1 MVPGRP
7 RGRQGR
13 GKGVMN
19 GLRLGDFFNWLNNLD
34 LPTVLAAAAVLVM
47 LLILLLVWRSR
58 DSARDATE
66 RLAETQIA
74 LAARLSQFAESQAAA
89 QGNLTERMQTQE
101 RLVMRTL
108 DERLTQVAQRVSE
121 SLNKQAVDTATTMGD
136 LKERLAII
144 GKAQENITKL
154 SANVVSLQE
163 VLSNK
168 QARGAFGETQ
178 LADQVR
184 NALPPSAYAFQ
195 VTLSNGARAD
205 CLLTLPN
212 PPGCI
217 VIDSKFPLESYHAL
231 RRAQDDRAKLE
242 ARRSFAAD
250 VLKHVNDIA
259 TKYIIVGETAD
270 SALMFLPSE
279 AVYAEL
285 HAELPEVVEKSHRA
299 RVYIVSPTTLM
310 ATLNTIRA
318 VLKDAEMREQAGL
331 IQKEV
336 AAMGDDVSRLDTRVA
351 RLQQHFGQAEED
363 LRQIR
368 ISTEKVQK
376 RAVKIQELDLDEIE
390 ADKLPQIAAEAIR
403 GGE

>member
-1 MVPGRP
+1 MD
-7 RGRQGR
+7 
-13 GKGVMN
+13 

-34 LPTVLAAAAVLVM
+34 LPTVLAAVAVLVM
-47 LLILLLVWRSR
+47 VLVLLLVWRSR
-58 DSARDATE
+58 DSAREATE
-66 RLAETQIA
+66 RLAEAQVT

-89 QGNLTERMQTQE
+89 QGNLTERLQAQE
-101 RLVMRTL
+101 RLMMRTL
-108 DERLTQVAQRVSE
+108 DERLNQVTQRVGE
-121 SLNKQAVDTATTMGD
+121 SLNKQAVETATTMGD

-154 SANVVSLQE
+154 SADVISLQE

-184 NALPPSAYAFQ
+184 NALPPSAYDFQ
-195 VTLSNGARAD
+195 VTMSNGARAD
-205 CLLTLPN
+205 CMLTLPN

-231 RRAQDDRAKLE
+231 RNATDDREKLE
-242 ARRSFAAD
+242 ARRRFAAD

-259 TKYIIVGETAD
+259 TKYIISGETSD

-318 VLKDAEMREQAGL
+318 VLKDAQMREQAGL

-336 AAMGDDVSRLDTRVA
+336 AAMGDDVGRLDTRVA

-363 LRQIR
+363 VRQIR

-376 RAVKIQELDLDEIE
+376 RAVKIQELELDDAETE
-390 ADKLPQIAAEAIR
+390 ELPRIAAEAIR

>member
-1 MVPGRP
+1 MD
-7 RGRQGR
+7 
-13 GKGVMN
+13 

-47 LLILLLVWRSR
+47 LLVLLLVWRSR

-89 QGNLTERMQTQE
+89 QGNLSERMQTQE
-101 RLVMRTL
+101 RLMMRTL
-108 DERLTQVAQRVSE
+108 DERLTQVTQRVSE

-231 RRAQDDRAKLE
+231 RNAQDDRAKLE

-336 AAMGDDVSRLDTRVA
+336 AAMGDDVARLDTRVA

-376 RAVKIQELDLDEIE
+376 RAVKIQELELDDETE
-390 ADKLPQIAAEAIR
+390 ELPRIAAEAIR

>member
-1 MVPGRP
+1 ME
-7 RGRQGR
+7 
-13 GKGVMN
+13 K
-19 GLRLGDFFNWLNNLD
+19 LRLSDVIAWIGGLD
-34 LPTVLAAAAVLVM
+34 LPTLLGAAATVGMIGL
-47 LLILLLVWRSR
+47 LLLVWRGRLAAR
-58 DSARDATE
+58 DSTE
-66 RLAETQIA
+66 RLAEAQMA
-74 LAARLSQFAESQAAA
+74 LAGRLSQFADSQVAA
-89 QGNLTERMQTQE
+89 QGNLAERMQTQE
-101 RLVMRTL
+101 RLLMRTL
-108 DERLTQVAQRVSE
+108 DERLTQVSQRVSE
-121 SLNKQAVDTATTMGD
+121 SLHKQAVDTANTMGD

-154 SANVVSLQE
+154 SADVVSLQE

-195 VTLSNGARAD
+195 ASMGNGSRVD

-217 VIDSKFPLESYHAL
+217 AIDSKFPLESYHAL
-231 RRAQDDRAKLE
+231 RNARDDRDRLE
-242 ARRSFAAD
+242 ARRRFSAD

-259 TKYIIVGETAD
+259 SKYIIPGETAD

-310 ATLNTIRA
+310 ATLHTIRA
-318 VLKDAEMREQAGL
+318 VLKDAQMREQAGL

-336 AAMGDDVSRLDTRVA
+336 AAMGDDVSRLDSRVA
-351 RLQQHFGQAEED
+351 KLQQHFGQAEED
-363 LRQIR
+363 IRQIR

-390 ADKLPQIAAEAIR
+390 ANELPKLAQSGAE
-403 GGE
+403 

>member
-1 MVPGRP
+1 ME
-7 RGRQGR
+7 
-13 GKGVMN
+13 K
-19 GLRLGDFFNWLNNLD
+19 LRLSDVIAWIGGLD
-34 LPTVLAAAAVLVM
+34 LPTLLGAAVTLGM
-47 LLILLLVWRSR
+47 IGLLLLVWRGR
-58 DSARDATE
+58 LAARDATE
-66 RLAETQIA
+66 RLAEAQMA
-74 LAARLSQFAESQAAA
+74 LAGRLSQFADSQVAA
-89 QGNLTERMQTQE
+89 QGNLAERMQTQE
-101 RLVMRTL
+101 RLLMRTL
-108 DERLTQVAQRVSE
+108 DERLTQVSQRVSE
-121 SLNKQAVDTATTMGD
+121 SLHKQAVDTANTMGD

-154 SANVVSLQE
+154 SADVVSLQE

-195 VTLSNGARAD
+195 ATLGNGSRVD

-217 VIDSKFPLESYHAL
+217 AIDSKFPLESYHAL
-231 RRAQDDRAKLE
+231 RNARDDRDRLE
-242 ARRSFAAD
+242 ARRRFSAD

-259 TKYIIVGETAD
+259 SKYIIPGETAD

-310 ATLNTIRA
+310 ATLHTIRA
-318 VLKDAEMREQAGL
+318 VLKDAQMREQAGL

-336 AAMGDDVSRLDTRVA
+336 AAMGDDVSRLDSRVA
-351 RLQQHFGQAEED
+351 KLQQHFGQAEED
-363 LRQIR
+363 IRQIR

-390 ADKLPQIAAEAIR
+390 AQDLPKIAQS

>member
-1 MVPGRP
+1 
-7 RGRQGR
+7 
-13 GKGVMN
+13 MN
-19 GLRLGDFFNWLNNLD
+19 GLRLGDFFNWLGNLD
-34 LPTVLAAAAVLVM
+34 LPMVLSAAAVM
-47 LLILLLVWRSR
+47 ILLVILLVVWRGR
-58 DSARDATE
+58 DSSREATE
-66 RLAETQIA
+66 KLAETQLA
-74 LAARLSQFAESQAAA
+74 LAGRLSQFAESQAAS
-89 QGNLTERMQTQE
+89 QSNLAERMQMQE
-101 RLVMRTL
+101 RLMMRTL
-108 DERLTQVAQRVSE
+108 DERLNQVSNRVSE
-121 SLNKQAVDTATTMGD
+121 SLGKQAVDTANTMGD

-144 GKAQENITKL
+144 GKAQENISKL

-195 VTLSNGARAD
+195 VTMSNGTRAD
-205 CLLTLPN
+205 CMLTLPN

-231 RRAQDDRAKLE
+231 RNAKDERERVE

-250 VLKHVNDIA
+250 ILKHVNDIA
-259 TKYIIVGETAD
+259 AKYIIMGETAD

-285 HAELPEVVEKSHRA
+285 HAELPAIVEKSHRA

-331 IQKEV
+331 IQREV
-336 AAMGDDVSRLDTRVA
+336 TAMGDDVGRLDSRVA
-351 RLQQHFGQAEED
+351 NLQRHFGQAEED

-368 ISTEKVQK
+368 ITTEKVQK
-376 RAVKIQELDLDEIE
+376 RAVKIQELDLDEVE
-390 ADKLPQIAAEAIR
+390 ADELPKIAAEAIR
-403 GGE
+403 GGA

>member
-1 MVPGRP
+1 MD
-7 RGRQGR
+7 
-13 GKGVMN
+13 K
-19 GLRLGDFFNWLNNLD
+19 LRLSDIAAWIGGLD
-34 LPTVLAAAAVLVM
+34 LPTLLGLAATIG
-47 LLILLLVWRSR
+47 LLGLLLMVWRGR
-58 DSARDATE
+58 LAARDATE
-66 RLAETQIA
+66 RLAEAQMA
-74 LAARLSQFAESQAAA
+74 LAGRLSQFADSQVAA
-89 QGNLTERMQTQE
+89 QSSLAERLQAQE
-101 RLVMRTL
+101 RLLMRTL
-108 DERLTQVAQRVSE
+108 DERLNQVSQRVTE
-121 SLNKQAVDTATTMGD
+121 SLHKQAVDTANTMGD
-136 LKERLAII
+136 LKERLAVI

-154 SANVVSLQE
+154 SAEVVSLQE

-195 VTLSNGARAD
+195 ATLGNGCRAD

-217 VIDSKFPLESYHAL
+217 AIDSKFPLESYHAL
-231 RRAQDDRAKLE
+231 RNARDDRE
-242 ARRSFAAD
+242 RTDARRRFAAD
-250 VLKHVNDIA
+250 VLKHVSDIA
-259 TKYIIVGETAD
+259 SKYILPGETAD

-310 ATLNTIRA
+310 ATLHTIRA
-318 VLKDAEMREQAGL
+318 VLKDAQMREQAGL

-336 AAMGDDVSRLDTRVA
+336 AAMGDDVQRLDTRVA

-363 LRQIR
+363 IRQIR

-376 RAVKIQELDLDEIE
+376 RAVKIQELDLDEVE
-390 ADKLPQIAAEAIR
+390 VRELPQLATS

>member
-1 MVPGRP
+1 MDA
-7 RGRQGR
+7 
-13 GKGVMN
+13 
-19 GLRLGDFFNWLNNLD
+19 LGNWD
-34 LPTVLAAAAVLVM
+34 APAVLALFVAAVVALVVV
-47 LLILLLVWRSR
+47 LVWRGRSADR
-58 DSARDATE
+58 DSAA
-66 RLAETQIA
+66 RLADAQAE
-74 LAARLSQFAESQAAA
+74 LAGRMSQFADSQAAA
-89 QGNLTERMQTQE
+89 QAQLAERIQTQE
-101 RLVMRTL
+101 RMLMRAL
-108 DERLTQVAQRVSE
+108 EERLAQVSHRVGE
-121 SLNKQAVDTATTMGD
+121 SLHKQAVETATTMGD
-136 LKERLAII
+136 LKERLAVI

-154 SANVVSLQE
+154 SADVIGLQE

-195 VTLSNGARAD
+195 VTLSNGTRAD

-212 PPGCI
+212 PPGSI
-217 VIDSKFPLESYHAL
+217 AIDSKFPLESYHAL
-231 RRAQDDRAKLE
+231 RNAKDDAARQT
-242 ARRSFAAD
+242 ARRTFAAD

-259 TKYIIVGETAD
+259 GKYIIHGETAD

-299 RVYIVSPTTLM
+299 RVYVVSPTTLM

-318 VLKDAEMREQAGL
+318 VLKDAQMREQAGL
-331 IQKEV
+331 IQQEV
-336 AAMGDDVSRLDTRVA
+336 AAIGDDMNRLDIRVA
-351 RLQQHFGQAEED
+351 NLQRHFGQAEED

-376 RAVKIQELDLDEIE
+376 RATRIQELELDEAE
-390 ADKLPQIAAEAIR
+390 TPAVPELPSRNTAKAR
-403 GGE
+403 

>member
-1 MVPGRP
+1 MDLATILGSA
-7 RGRQGR
+7 
-13 GKGVMN
+13 GV
-19 GLRLGDFFNWLNNLD
+19 LIL
-34 LPTVLAAAAVLVM
+34 LA
-47 LLILLLVWRSR
+47 ILLLVWRR
-58 DSARDATE
+58 GAGDGATE
-66 RLAETQIA
+66 RLAESQME
-74 LAARLSQFAESQAAA
+74 LAGRLSQFAESQAAA
-89 QGNLTERMQTQE
+89 QSNLTERMQAQE
-101 RLVMRTL
+101 RLLLRTL
-108 DERLTQVAQRVSE
+108 DERLNQVAQRVGE
-121 SLNKQAVDTATTMGD
+121 SLHKQAVDTANTMGD

-154 SANVVSLQE
+154 SADVVGLQE

-195 VTLSNGARAD
+195 ATLGNGSRVD

-217 VIDSKFPLESYHAL
+217 AIDSKFPLESYHAL
-231 RRAQDDRAKLE
+231 RNARDERERLE
-242 ARRSFAAD
+242 ARRAFAAD

-259 TKYIIVGETAD
+259 SKYIIPGETAE

-310 ATLNTIRA
+310 ATLHTIRA
-318 VLKDAEMREQAGL
+318 VLRDAQMREQAGL

-336 AAMGDDVSRLDTRVA
+336 AAMGDDVGRLDTRVA

-368 ISTEKVQK
+368 VSTEKVQK

-390 ADKLPQIAAEAIR
+390 ARDVPKLAAEVLPT

>member
-1 MVPGRP
+1 MD
-7 RGRQGR
+7 
-13 GKGVMN
+13 

-34 LPTVLAAAAVLVM
+34 LPTVLAAVAVLVM
-47 LLILLLVWRSR
+47 VLVLLLVWRSR
-58 DSARDATE
+58 DSAREATE
-66 RLAETQIA
+66 RLAEAQVT

-89 QGNLTERMQTQE
+89 QGNLTERLQAQE
-101 RLVMRTL
+101 RLMMRTL
-108 DERLTQVAQRVSE
+108 DERLNQVTQRVGE
-121 SLNKQAVDTATTMGD
+121 SLNKQAVETATTMGD

-154 SANVVSLQE
+154 SADVISLQE

-184 NALPPSAYAFQ
+184 NALPPSAYDFQ
-195 VTLSNGARAD
+195 VTMSNGARAD
-205 CLLTLPN
+205 CMLTLPN

-231 RRAQDDRAKLE
+231 RNATDDREKLE
-242 ARRSFAAD
+242 ARRRFAAD

-259 TKYIIVGETAD
+259 SKYIIMGETAD

-318 VLKDAEMREQAGL
+318 VLKDAQMREQAGL

-336 AAMGDDVSRLDTRVA
+336 AAMGDDVGRLDTRVA

-363 LRQIR
+363 VRQIR

-376 RAVKIQELDLDEIE
+376 RAVKIQELELDDAETE
-390 ADKLPQIAAEAIR
+390 ELPRIAAEAIR

>member
-1 MVPGRP
+1 MEKLRLSDIAAWVGGLDLATLLGAAATLGLVGVLLMVW
-7 RGRQGR
+7 RGR
-13 GKGVMN
+13 
-19 GLRLGDFFNWLNNLD
+19 
-34 LPTVLAAAAVLVM
+34 LA
-47 LLILLLVWRSR
+47 SR
-58 DSARDATE
+58 DAADK
-66 RLAETQIA
+66 LAEAQMA
-74 LAARLSQFAESQAAA
+74 LAGRLSQFADSQVAA
-89 QGNLTERMQTQE
+89 QSNLAERMQTQE
-101 RLVMRTL
+101 RLLMRTL
-108 DERLTQVAQRVSE
+108 DERLNQVSQRVSE
-121 SLNKQAVDTATTMGD
+121 SLHKQAVDTANTMGD

-154 SANVVSLQE
+154 SADVVSLQE

-195 VTLSNGARAD
+195 ATLGNGSRVD
-205 CLLTLPN
+205 CMLTLPN

-217 VIDSKFPLESYHAL
+217 AIESKIPHESYHAL
-231 RRAQDDRAKLE
+231 RNAREDRERLE
-242 ARRSFAAD
+242 ARRRFAAD
-250 VLKHVNDIA
+250 VLKHVGDIA
-259 TKYIIVGETAD
+259 SKYIIPGETAD

-318 VLKDAEMREQAGL
+318 VLKDAQMREQAGL

-336 AAMGDDVSRLDTRVA
+336 AAMGDDVQRLDARVA

-363 LRQIR
+363 IRQIR

-390 ADKLPQIAAEAIR
+390 AQELPKLAR
-403 GGE
+403 SGGE

>member
-1 MVPGRP
+1 MDD
-7 RGRQGR
+7 
-13 GKGVMN
+13 
-19 GLRLGDFFNWLNNLD
+19 LRLGDFLQWLGNLE
-34 LPTVLAAAAVLVM
+34 LPTVLAGIAVVVMLAVLLV
-47 LLILLLVWRSR
+47 VWRN
-58 DSARDATE
+58 RDAAREATD
-66 RLAETQIA
+66 RLAETQLA
-74 LAARLSQFAESQAAA
+74 LAGRLTQFAESQAAA
-89 QGNLTERMQTQE
+89 QSNLAERMQMQE
-101 RLVMRTL
+101 RMMMRTL
-108 DERLTQVAQRVSE
+108 DERLSHVTNRVNE
-121 SLNKQAVDTATTMGD
+121 SLGKQAVDTAKTMGD

-154 SANVVSLQE
+154 SADVVSLQE

-195 VTLSNGARAD
+195 VTLSNGTRAD

-212 PPGCI
+212 PPGSI

-231 RRAQDDRAKLE
+231 RNAQDDRAKLE
-242 ARRSFAAD
+242 ARRRFAAD

-259 TKYIIVGETAD
+259 SKYIIVGETAD

-285 HAELPEVVEKSHRA
+285 HAELPEVVEKSHRS

-331 IQKEV
+331 IQREV
-336 AAMGDDVSRLDTRVA
+336 AAIGDDVSRLDSRVA
-351 RLQQHFGQAEED
+351 NLQRHFGQAEED

-376 RAVKIQELDLDEIE
+376 RAVKIQELELDEVE
-390 ADKLPQIAAEAIR
+390 TEDLPQISAEAIR
-403 GGE
+403 GGD

>member
-1 MVPGRP
+1 MDR
-7 RGRQGR
+7 
-13 GKGVMN
+13 
-19 GLRLGDFFNWLNNLD
+19 LRLSDIIGWIGGLD
-34 LPTVLAAAAVLVM
+34 LSAILSAGAFLVLLA
-47 LLILLLVWRSR
+47 LLVLLWRGR
-58 DSARDATE
+58 DSARTATE
-66 RLAETQIA
+66 RLAAAQVE
-74 LAARLSQFAESQAAA
+74 LAGRVSQFAESQLVA
-89 QGNLTERMQTQE
+89 QSSLTERMQAQE
-101 RLVMRTL
+101 RLLLRTL
-108 DERLTQVAQRVSE
+108 DERLNQVSQRVTE
-121 SLNKQAVDTATTMGD
+121 TLHKQSIDTANTMGD

-154 SANVVSLQE
+154 SADVISLQE

-195 VTLSNGARAD
+195 VTLSNGSRAD

-231 RRAQDDRAKLE
+231 RNAREDRDRLE
-242 ARRSFAAD
+242 ARRSFATD

-259 TKYIIVGETAD
+259 SKYIIPGETAK

-285 HAELPEVVEKSHRA
+285 HAELPEVVEKSNRA

-310 ATLNTIRA
+310 ATLHTIRA
-318 VLKDAEMREQAGL
+318 VLRDAQMREQAGL

-376 RAVKIQELDLDEIE
+376 RAVKIQELDLDEVE
-390 ADKLPQIAAEAIR
+390 AHEVPKLAAAEAAGS

>member
-1 MVPGRP
+1 MDD
-7 RGRQGR
+7 
-13 GKGVMN
+13 
-19 GLRLGDFFNWLNNLD
+19 LRLGDFLQWLGNLE
-34 LPTVLAAAAVLVM
+34 LPTVLAGIAVVVMLAVLLV
-47 LLILLLVWRSR
+47 VWRN
-58 DSARDATE
+58 RDAAREATD
-66 RLAETQIA
+66 RLAETQLA
-74 LAARLSQFAESQAAA
+74 LAGRLTQFAESQAAA
-89 QGNLTERMQTQE
+89 QSNLAERMQMQE
-101 RLVMRTL
+101 RMMMRTL
-108 DERLTQVAQRVSE
+108 DERLSHVTNRVNE
-121 SLNKQAVDTATTMGD
+121 SLGKQAVDTAKTMGD

-154 SANVVSLQE
+154 SADVVSLQE

-195 VTLSNGARAD
+195 VTLSNGTRAD

-231 RRAQDDRAKLE
+231 RNAQDDRSRLE
-242 ARRSFAAD
+242 ARRRFAAD

-259 TKYIIVGETAD
+259 SKYIIVGETAD

-285 HAELPEVVEKSHRA
+285 HAELPEVVEKSHRS

-331 IQKEV
+331 IQREV
-336 AAMGDDVSRLDTRVA
+336 AAIGDDVSRLDSRVA
-351 RLQQHFGQAEED
+351 NLQRHFGQAEED

-376 RAVKIQELDLDEIE
+376 RAVKIQELELDEVE
-390 ADKLPQIAAEAIR
+390 TEDLPQISAEAIR
-403 GGE
+403 GGD

>member
-1 MVPGRP
+1 
-7 RGRQGR
+7 
-13 GKGVMN
+13 MN

-34 LPTVLAAAAVLVM
+34 LPTVLAAGAALAT
-47 LLILLLVWRSR
+47 LIILLLVWRSR
-58 DSARDATE
+58 DSAREATE
-66 RLAETQIA
+66 RLAEAQIA

-89 QGNLTERMQTQE
+89 QGNLTERLQSQE
-101 RLVMRTL
+101 RLMTRTL
-108 DERLTQVAQRVSE
+108 DERLTQVTQRVSE

-231 RRAQDDRAKLE
+231 RNAQDDRARLE

-259 TKYIIVGETAD
+259 SKYIIVGETAD

-336 AAMGDDVSRLDTRVA
+336 AAMGDDVARLDTRVA

-376 RAVKIQELDLDEIE
+376 RAVKIQELDLDEVE
-390 ADKLPQIAAEAIR
+390 TDKLPRIAAEAIR

>member
-1 MVPGRP
+1 MDLATILGSA
-7 RGRQGR
+7 
-13 GKGVMN
+13 GV
-19 GLRLGDFFNWLNNLD
+19 LIL
-34 LPTVLAAAAVLVM
+34 LA
-47 LLILLLVWRSR
+47 ILLLVWRR
-58 DSARDATE
+58 GAGDGATE
-66 RLAETQIA
+66 RLAESQME
-74 LAARLSQFAESQAAA
+74 LAGRLSQFAESQAAA
-89 QGNLTERMQTQE
+89 QSNLTERMQAQE
-101 RLVMRTL
+101 RLLLRTL
-108 DERLTQVAQRVSE
+108 DERLNQVAQRVGE
-121 SLNKQAVDTATTMGD
+121 SLHKQAVDTANTMGD

-154 SANVVSLQE
+154 SADVVGLQE

-195 VTLSNGARAD
+195 ATLGNGSRVD

-217 VIDSKFPLESYHAL
+217 AIDSKFPLESYHAL
-231 RRAQDDRAKLE
+231 RNARDERERLE
-242 ARRSFAAD
+242 ARRAFAAD

-259 TKYIIVGETAD
+259 SKYIIRGETAE

-310 ATLNTIRA
+310 ATLHTIRA
-318 VLKDAEMREQAGL
+318 VLRDAQMREQAGL

-336 AAMGDDVSRLDTRVA
+336 AAMGDDVGRLDTRVA

-368 ISTEKVQK
+368 VSTEKVQK

-390 ADKLPQIAAEAIR
+390 GRDVPKLAAEVLPT

>member
-1 MVPGRP
+1 MTEL
-7 RGRQGR
+7 
-13 GKGVMN
+13 MTE
-19 GLRLGDFFNWLNNLD
+19 LD
-34 LPTVLAAAAVLVM
+34 PQ
-47 LLILLLVWRSR
+47 LLLVGAACLVALLAAIAAFLSRRRSDDDTSR
-58 DSARDATE
+58 
-66 RLAETQIA
+66 RLAEAQA
-74 LAARLSQFAESQAAA
+74 VLADRLSQLADAVATGQNMV
-89 QGNLTERMQTQE
+89 GERLQIQE
-101 RLVMRTL
+101 RALSKTL
-108 DERLTQVAQRVSE
+108 DERLADVSRRIGD
-121 SLNKQAVDTATTMGD
+121 SLQKQSIDSANTMGD

-154 SANVVSLQE
+154 SADVVSLQE

-168 QARGAFGETQ
+168 QSRGVFGESQ
-178 LADQVR
+178 LSDQVR

-195 VTLSNGARAD
+195 VTLSNKTRVD

-212 PPGCI
+212 PPGPI
-217 VIDSKFPLESYHAL
+217 AIDAKFPLESFHLLRKAETSADRAVA
-231 RRAQDDRAKLE
+231 RRA
-242 ARRSFAAD
+242 FAAD

-259 TKYIIVGETAD
+259 GKYILPGETAD

-299 RVYIVSPTTLM
+299 HVYIVSPTTLM

-318 VLKDAEMREQAGL
+318 VLKDAQMREQAGL

-336 AAMGDDVSRLDTRVA
+336 IALSGDVGRLDGRVDNLL
-351 RLQQHFGQAEED
+351 RHFGQAEAD

-376 RAVKIQELDLDEIE
+376 RTVRIQEVDLSDDEDDTVTE
-390 ADKLPQIAAEAIR
+390 LPTGRAAALE
-403 GGE
+403 GD

>member
-1 MVPGRP
+1 
-7 RGRQGR
+7 
-13 GKGVMN
+13 MN
-19 GLRLGDFFNWLNNLD
+19 GLRLGDFFNWLGNLD
-34 LPTVLAAAAVLVM
+34 LPMVLSAAAVM
-47 LLILLLVWRSR
+47 ILLVILLVVWRGR
-58 DSARDATE
+58 DSSREATE
-66 RLAETQIA
+66 KLAETQLA
-74 LAARLSQFAESQAAA
+74 LAGRLSQFAESQAAA
-89 QGNLTERMQTQE
+89 QSNLAERMQMQE
-101 RLVMRTL
+101 RLMMRTL
-108 DERLTQVAQRVSE
+108 DERLNQVSNRVSE
-121 SLNKQAVDTATTMGD
+121 SLGKQAVDTANTMGD

-144 GKAQENITKL
+144 GKAQENISKL

-195 VTLSNGARAD
+195 VTMSNGTRAD

-231 RRAQDDRAKLE
+231 RNAKDDRERIE

-250 VLKHVNDIA
+250 ILKHVNDIA
-259 TKYIIVGETAD
+259 SKYIIMGETAD

-285 HAELPEVVEKSHRA
+285 HAELPAVVEKSHRA

-331 IQKEV
+331 IQREV
-336 AAMGDDVSRLDTRVA
+336 TAMGDDVGRLDSRVA
-351 RLQQHFGQAEED
+351 NLQRHFGQAEED

-368 ISTEKVQK
+368 ITTEKVQK
-376 RAVKIQELDLDEIE
+376 RAVKIQELDLDEVE
-390 ADKLPQIAAEAIR
+390 ADELPKIAAEAIR
-403 GGE
+403 GGA

>member
-1 MVPGRP
+1 MTE
-7 RGRQGR
+7 
-13 GKGVMN
+13 
-19 GLRLGDFFNWLNNLD
+19 LD
-34 LPTVLAAAAVLVM
+34 PQ
-47 LLILLLVWRSR
+47 LLLVGAACLVALLAAIAAFLSRRRSDDDTSR
-58 DSARDATE
+58 
-66 RLAETQIA
+66 RLAEAQA
-74 LAARLSQFAESQAAA
+74 VLADRLSQLADAVATGQNMV
-89 QGNLTERMQTQE
+89 GERLQIQE
-101 RLVMRTL
+101 RALSKTL
-108 DERLTQVAQRVSE
+108 DERLADVSRRIGD
-121 SLNKQAVDTATTMGD
+121 SLQKQSIDSANTMGD

-154 SANVVSLQE
+154 SADVVSLQE

-168 QARGAFGETQ
+168 QSRGVFGESQ
-178 LADQVR
+178 LSDQVR

-195 VTLSNGARAD
+195 VTLSNKTRVD

-212 PPGCI
+212 PPGPI
-217 VIDSKFPLESYHAL
+217 AIDAKFPLESFHLLRKAETSADRAVA
-231 RRAQDDRAKLE
+231 RRA
-242 ARRSFAAD
+242 FAAD

-259 TKYIIVGETAD
+259 GKYILPGETAD

-299 RVYIVSPTTLM
+299 HVYIVSPTTLM

-318 VLKDAEMREQAGL
+318 VLKDAQMREQAGL

-336 AAMGDDVSRLDTRVA
+336 IALSGDVGRLDGRVDNLL
-351 RLQQHFGQAEED
+351 RHFGQAEAD

-376 RAVKIQELDLDEIE
+376 RTVRIQEVDLSDDEDDTVTE
-390 ADKLPQIAAEAIR
+390 LPTGRAAALE
-403 GGE
+403 GD

>member
-1 MVPGRP
+1 MD
-7 RGRQGR
+7 
-13 GKGVMN
+13 
-19 GLRLGDFFNWLNNLD
+19 GLRLGDFLQWLGNLD
-34 LPTVLAAAAVLVM
+34 LPTVLGALAV
-47 LLILLLVWRSR
+47 LILLAVLLVVWRNR
-58 DSARDATE
+58 DASRDATE
-66 RLAETQIA
+66 RLAETQLA
-74 LAARLSQFAESQAAA
+74 LAGRLSQFAESQAAA
-89 QGNLTERMQTQE
+89 QSNLAERMQIQE
-101 RLVMRTL
+101 RQMMRTL
-108 DERLTQVAQRVSE
+108 DERLSQVTNRVNE
-121 SLNKQAVDTATTMGD
+121 SLGKQAVDTANTMGD

-195 VTLSNGARAD
+195 VTMSNGARAD
-205 CLLTLPN
+205 CMLTLPN

-217 VIDSKFPLESYHAL
+217 AIDSKFPLESYHAL
-231 RRAQDDRAKLE
+231 RNAPDDRARLE
-242 ARRSFAAD
+242 ARRRFAAD
-250 VLKHVNDIA
+250 MLKHVNDIA
-259 TKYIIVGETAD
+259 SKYIIVGETSD

-331 IQKEV
+331 IQREV
-336 AAMGDDVSRLDTRVA
+336 ASMGDDVSRLDSRVA
-351 RLQQHFGQAEED
+351 NLQKHFGQAEED

-376 RAVKIQELDLDEIE
+376 RAVKIQELELD
-390 ADKLPQIAAEAIR
+390 DDDTPQLPQISAEAI

>member
-1 MVPGRP
+1 ME
-7 RGRQGR
+7 
-13 GKGVMN
+13 K
-19 GLRLGDFFNWLNNLD
+19 LRLSDVIAWIGGLD
-34 LPTVLAAAAVLVM
+34 LPTLLGAAAAIGMIGL
-47 LLILLLVWRSR
+47 LLLVWRGRLAAR
-58 DSARDATE
+58 DSTE
-66 RLAETQIA
+66 RLAEAQMA
-74 LAARLSQFAESQAAA
+74 LAGRLSQFADSQVAA
-89 QGNLTERMQTQE
+89 QGNLAERMQTQE
-101 RLVMRTL
+101 RLLMRTL
-108 DERLTQVAQRVSE
+108 DERLNQVSLRVSE
-121 SLNKQAVDTATTMGD
+121 SLHKQAVDTANTMGD

-154 SANVVSLQE
+154 SADVVSLQE

-195 VTLSNGARAD
+195 ATLGNGSRVD

-217 VIDSKFPLESYHAL
+217 AIDSKFPLESYHAL
-231 RRAQDDRAKLE
+231 RNARDDRDRLE
-242 ARRSFAAD
+242 ARRRFSAD

-259 TKYIIVGETAD
+259 SKYIIRGETAD

-310 ATLNTIRA
+310 ATLHTIRA
-318 VLKDAEMREQAGL
+318 VLKDAQMREQAGL

-336 AAMGDDVSRLDTRVA
+336 AAMGDDVSRLDSRVA
-351 RLQQHFGQAEED
+351 KLQQHFGQAEED
-363 LRQIR
+363 IRQIR

-390 ADKLPQIAAEAIR
+390 AQDLPKLAQS

>member
-1 MVPGRP
+1 
-7 RGRQGR
+7 
-13 GKGVMN
+13 MN
-19 GLRLGDFFNWLNNLD
+19 GLRLGDFFNWLGNLD

-47 LLILLLVWRSR
+47 VVVLLLVWRSR

-89 QGNLTERMQTQE
+89 QGNLTERLQAQE
-101 RLVMRTL
+101 RLMTRTL
-108 DERLTQVAQRVSE
+108 DERLTQVTQRVSE

-217 VIDSKFPLESYHAL
+217 AIDSKFPLESYHAL
-231 RRAQDDRAKLE
+231 RNARDDRAKLE
-242 ARRSFAAD
+242 ARRAFAAD

-390 ADKLPQIAAEAIR
+390 AEKLPQIAAEAIR

>member
-47 LLILLLVWRSR
+47 LLVLLLVWRSR

-101 RLVMRTL
+101 RLMMRTL
-108 DERLTQVAQRVSE
+108 DERLTQVTQRVSE

-231 RRAQDDRAKLE
+231 RKAQDDRAKLE

-390 ADKLPQIAAEAIR
+390 ADKLPQITAEAIR

>member
-1 MVPGRP
+1 ME
-7 RGRQGR
+7 
-13 GKGVMN
+13 K
-19 GLRLGDFFNWLNNLD
+19 LRLSDVIAWIGGLD
-34 LPTVLAAAAVLVM
+34 LPTLLGAAATVGMIGL
-47 LLILLLVWRSR
+47 LLLVWRGRLAAR
-58 DSARDATE
+58 DSTE
-66 RLAETQIA
+66 RLAEAQMA
-74 LAARLSQFAESQAAA
+74 LAGRLSQFADSQVAA
-89 QGNLTERMQTQE
+89 QGNLAERMQTQE
-101 RLVMRTL
+101 RLLMRTL
-108 DERLTQVAQRVSE
+108 DERLTQVSQRVSE
-121 SLNKQAVDTATTMGD
+121 SLHKQAVDTANTMGD

-154 SANVVSLQE
+154 SADVVSLQE

-195 VTLSNGARAD
+195 ASLGNGSRVD

-217 VIDSKFPLESYHAL
+217 AIDSKFPLESYHAL
-231 RRAQDDRAKLE
+231 RNARDDRDRLE
-242 ARRSFAAD
+242 ARRRFSAD

-259 TKYIIVGETAD
+259 SKYIIPGETAD

-310 ATLNTIRA
+310 ATLHTIRA
-318 VLKDAEMREQAGL
+318 VLKDAQMREQAGL

-336 AAMGDDVSRLDTRVA
+336 AAMGDDVSRLDSRVA
-351 RLQQHFGQAEED
+351 KLQQHFGQAEED
-363 LRQIR
+363 IRQIR

-390 ADKLPQIAAEAIR
+390 AQDLPKLAAAEAAR
-403 GGE
+403 SGGE

>member
-1 MVPGRP
+1 MEKLRLSDIAAWVGGLDLATLLGAAATLGLVCMLLMVW
-7 RGRQGR
+7 RGR
-13 GKGVMN
+13 
-19 GLRLGDFFNWLNNLD
+19 
-34 LPTVLAAAAVLVM
+34 LA
-47 LLILLLVWRSR
+47 SR
-58 DSARDATE
+58 DAADK
-66 RLAETQIA
+66 LAEAQMA
-74 LAARLSQFAESQAAA
+74 LAGRLSQFADSQVAA
-89 QGNLTERMQTQE
+89 QSNLAERMQTQE
-101 RLVMRTL
+101 RLLMRTL
-108 DERLTQVAQRVSE
+108 DERLNQVSQRVSE
-121 SLNKQAVDTATTMGD
+121 SLHKQAVDTANTMGD

-154 SANVVSLQE
+154 SADVVSLQE

-195 VTLSNGARAD
+195 ATLGNGSRVD

-217 VIDSKFPLESYHAL
+217 AIDSKFPLESYHAL
-231 RRAQDDRAKLE
+231 RNAREDRERVE
-242 ARRSFAAD
+242 ARRRFAAD
-250 VLKHVNDIA
+250 VLKHVGDIA
-259 TKYIIVGETAD
+259 SKYIIPGETAD

-318 VLKDAEMREQAGL
+318 VLKDAQMREQAGL

-336 AAMGDDVSRLDTRVA
+336 AAMGDDVQRLDARVA

-363 LRQIR
+363 IRQIR

-390 ADKLPQIAAEAIR
+390 AQELPKLAR
-403 GGE
+403 SGGE

>member
-1 MVPGRP
+1 MD
-7 RGRQGR
+7 
-13 GKGVMN
+13 

-34 LPTVLAAAAVLVM
+34 LPTVLAAVAVLVM
-47 LLILLLVWRSR
+47 VLVLLLVWRSR
-58 DSARDATE
+58 DSAREATE
-66 RLAETQIA
+66 RLAEAQVT

-89 QGNLTERMQTQE
+89 QGNLTERMQAQE
-101 RLVMRTL
+101 RLMMRTL
-108 DERLTQVAQRVSE
+108 DERLNQVTQRVGE
-121 SLNKQAVDTATTMGD
+121 SLNKQAVETATTMGD

-154 SANVVSLQE
+154 SADVISLQE

-184 NALPPSAYAFQ
+184 NALPPSAYDFQ
-195 VTLSNGARAD
+195 VTMSNGARAD
-205 CLLTLPN
+205 CMLTLPN

-231 RRAQDDRAKLE
+231 RNATDDREKLE
-242 ARRSFAAD
+242 ARRRFAAD

-259 TKYIIVGETAD
+259 SKYIIMGETAD

-318 VLKDAEMREQAGL
+318 VLKDAQMREQAGL

-336 AAMGDDVSRLDTRVA
+336 AAMGDDVGRLDTRVA

-363 LRQIR
+363 VRQIR

-376 RAVKIQELDLDEIE
+376 RAVKIQELELDDAETE
-390 ADKLPQIAAEAIR
+390 ELPRIAAEAIR